1 MSVAENPDYET
12 ELPLWREGRSLALLM
27 ATTLAIMANAT
38 LSPAL
43 PGIMEMFADHP
54 QAELLTK
61 LLVPAPSLTVVL
73 FAPLAGWLAD
83 KYSRRG
89 LLLWGVLL
97 FALSGSAGLVLNDLT
112 QIFISRLVLGVAVA
126 LIMTSQSA
134 LIGDYFTGDRRSA
147 FMGLQISVRN
157 FSGFFF
163 ITLSGG
169 LALLSARLPFAIYLV
184 AAIYLI
190 AMFHCLPRTNHATS
204 KAGGKLEE
212 GTGATFQWL
221 PVVLALAF
229 LQLLTSMI
237 FFLMPTQL
245 PFFVLS
251 QGLESAVVT
260 GAGLGALTLTGGA
273 AALYH
278 NPIRRRF
285 GHIGTFALGFGSM
298 GAGFAALPLCDTIIP
313 IMFASGLIGA
323 GYAMVMPGFITLTL
337 NHSPGYRHGL
347 ASGLV
352 TTAMFLGQFL
362 SPLASE
368 PAIQNFGFGIAYWAV
383 TLLLVSFVIVCLGLG
398 LRRYFQSCRP

>member
-1 MSVAENPDYET
+1 MSVAENSDYET

-97 FALSGSAGLVLNDLT
+97 FALSGSAGLILNDLT
-112 QIFISRLVLGVAVA
+112 QIFVSRLVLGVAVA

-169 LALLSARLPFAIYLV
+169 LALLSAKLPFAIYAV
-184 AAIYLI
+184 AALYLI
-190 AMFHCLPRTNHATS
+190 AMWYSLPRNR
-204 KAGGKLEE
+204 KKPGGT
-212 GTGATFQWL
+212 TGQGGERSDDGLLWL
-221 PVVLALAF
+221 PYVMALAL

-245 PFFVLS
+245 PFYVQS
-251 QGLESAVVT
+251 QGLESAMVT
-260 GAGLGALTLTGGA
+260 GAGLGALTLSGGA
-273 AALYH
+273 AALFH
-278 NPIRRRF
+278 NRVRRKS
-285 GHIGTFALGFGSM
+285 GHGGTFALGFGCM
-298 GAGFAALPLCDTIIP
+298 GVGFMALSFSGAVSS
-313 IMFASGLIGA
+313 IMVASSLVGI
-323 GYAMVMPGFITLTL
+323 GYAMVMPGFITMTL
-337 NHSPGYRHGL
+337 NSTPGYRHGL
-347 ASGLV
+347 ASGIV
-352 TTAMFLGQFL
+352 TTAMFLGQFF
-362 SPLASE
+362 SPFASE
-368 PAIQNFGFGIAYWAV
+368 PAIQEYGFPVLYQATAV
-383 TLLLVSFVIVCLGLG
+383 VLLIFTIISA
-398 LRRYFQSCRP
+398 LRIKTHKLEET